1 MNNFISFCDYADE
14 LIIDGEEADILN
26 MPEVGDYVSWI
37 DRSLGRQ
44 MAKVAFITLS
54 GDEVVVKMGR
64 VMPANLDLTN
74 SVQLFSHNQD
84 VLVIKK

>member
-1 MNNFISFCDYADE
+1 MNNFVSFCDYADE
-14 LIIDGEEADILN
+14 LIVDGEAEDIVN

-44 MAKVAFITLS
+44 MAKVAFITPRP
-54 GDEVVVKMGR
+54 DELVVKMGR
-64 VMPANLDLTN
+64 VMPANLDITN
-74 SVQLFSHNQD
+74 AVQLFSHNQD